1 MPLAR
6 PERASQ
12 ATVRRMPLRE
22 FSPTLRSKCLV
33 RCAHPDHPSTVT
45 SRCALAALCAT
56 FFSIAA
62 CSDSRAAVLRS
73 LRQPSLSGS
82 DIIISRVMADPAQV
96 PDERG
101 EWIELA
107 NLGSDSTDLRGW
119 QLRSARD
126 PGFTIAR
133 SLVVPPGET
142 VVLGRSDDSTS
153 NGGVHVDLVYT
164 GIVLGNS
171 GDWVVLRNSAG
182 VTADSVEW
190 NVPPRGIPIEHRPSQ
205 SNRSSEG
212 PAPPGRRAPP
222 DVEPARPPAPV
233 ERDTQPTRSPHELV
247 VRVLDIG
254 QGDAIL
260 IQNGAST
267 ILVDGGPT
275 AYALGA
281 HLDALGL
288 NGSTIDAV
296 ILTHAHADH
305 YQGLRELFTSRR
317 HITVRYVWENQDP
330 SPNVTLQK
338 LRDSIAS
345 RVRAG
350 SLTYRNTN
358 DPCADGSPFCTVTMK
373 GGARLHI
380 MRPDPDGYSANNR
393 SPALKLV
400 GPDSASFT
408 MWMAGDAEVE
418 DISWF
423 NRAGY
428 PRSPG
433 MRVDVL
439 KANHHGS
446 CNGVTDLYLDLLK
459 PSVVVASLA
468 AVNDYGH
475 MHAQAKATYTRHG
488 VPWYRTDQNGTI
500 ILRSAGD
507 PGSGFT
513 VSVDRGAQN
522 ISGPSD
528 RRSTSRGCGQ

>member
-1 MPLAR
+1 
-6 PERASQ
+6 
-12 ATVRRMPLRE
+12 MPLRE
-22 FSPTLRSKCLV
+22 FDDTMRWKCLA
-33 RCAHPDHPSTVT
+33 RGTHAAHPSTVT
-45 SRCALAALCAT
+45 SPRVLAALCAT
-56 FFSIAA
+56 VFSIAA

-82 DIIISRVMADPAQV
+82 DIIISRVMADPSLV
-96 PDERG
+96 PDDHG

-107 NLGSDSTDLRGW
+107 NLGSDVTDLRGW

-142 VVLGRSDDSTS
+142 VVLGRNDDSTS
-153 NGGVHVDLVYT
+153 NGGMHVDLVYT

-171 GDWVVLRNSAG
+171 GDWVVLRTPSG

-190 NVPPRGIPIEHRPSQ
+190 SVPPRGRPIEHRPSQ
-205 SNRSSEG
+205 SSGSSEG
-212 PAPPGRRAPP
+212 QTPPARRAPP

-233 ERDTQPTRSPHELV
+233 TRDTQPARSPHELV

-267 ILVDGGPT
+267 VLVDGGPT

-288 NGSTIDAV
+288 NGTTIDAV

-317 HITVRYVWENQDP
+317 HITVKYVWENQDP

-350 SLTYRNTN
+350 SLTYRDTD
-358 DPCADGSPFCTVTMK
+358 DPCVDGSSFCTVTLK
-373 GGARLHI
+373 GGALLHI
-380 MRPDPDGYSANNR
+380 MQPDPDGHGANNR

-423 NRAGY
+423 NRAGF
-428 PRSPG
+428 RRAPG

-468 AVNDYGH
+468 AENDYGH
-475 MHAQAKATYTRHG
+475 MHAQAKAMYTRHG

-500 ILRSAGD
+500 TLRSAGE
-507 PGSGFT
+507 PGSGYT
-513 VSVDRGAQN
+513 VRVERGVQDM
-522 ISGPSD
+522 SGPSD
-528 RRSTSRGCGQ
+528 RRSSSSVCGW